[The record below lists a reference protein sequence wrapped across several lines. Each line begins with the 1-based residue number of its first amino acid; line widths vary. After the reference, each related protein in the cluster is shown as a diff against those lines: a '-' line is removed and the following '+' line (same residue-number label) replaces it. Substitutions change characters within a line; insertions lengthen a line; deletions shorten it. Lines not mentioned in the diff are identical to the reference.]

1 MSDNARAELL
11 QQLSQARTAAE
22 VHAAFRVALASY
34 DQLNEQTI
42 QQTGARLDCC
52 AGCSICCSLRIEV
65 YAHEVFLIADHILA
79 TFSDPE
85 LFALKE
91 RLAAHSEK
99 VLALTPAEHAMQNHV
114 CPLLQ
119 KDGRCSVYPVRPQ
132 TCRRHH
138 SLDVTA
144 CQFAYD
150 HPTDLDFPSPHHPEL
165 FRVLTEAMRLNT
177 EAYAQLGFDTT
188 VYELGTALEEALS
201 DPESWAGWCER
212 MNAFLKA
219 SVTPSA

>member
-1 MSDNARAELL
+1 MSDEAPAQLL

-22 VHAAFRVALASY
+22 AHAAFRGALASY

-42 QQTGARLDCC
+42 RQTAARLDCC

-79 TFSDPE
+79 TFSDAE
-85 LFALKE
+85 LLALKE

-99 VLALTPAEHAMQNHV
+99 VLPLTPMEHAVQNNV
-114 CPLLQ
+114 CPLLR
-119 KDGRCSVYPVRPQ
+119 DGLCSVYAVRPQ

-138 SLDVTA
+138 SLDVAA

-150 HPTDLDFPSPHHPEL
+150 HPADLDFPSPHHPEL
-165 FRVLTEAMRLNT
+165 FRVLSEAMRQNT

-188 VYELGTALEEALS
+188 IYELGTALEEALA
-201 DPESWAGWCER
+201 DPESWSGWCER
-212 MNAFLKA
+212 MNAFLRA
-219 SVTPSA
+219 SVTPSS

>member
-1 MSDNARAELL
+1 MSAESAAQLL
-11 QQLSQARTAAE
+11 HELSVARTAGE
-22 VHAAFRVALASY
+22 VHAALTGALASY

-79 TFSDPE
+79 TFSDEE

-91 RLAAHSEK
+91 RLATHSKK
-99 VLALTPAEHAMQNHV
+99 VLPLTPFEHATSNFV
-114 CPLLQ
+114 CPLLR
-119 KDGRCSVYPVRPQ
+119 DGLCSVYPVRPQ

-144 CQFAYD
+144 CQYAYD
-150 HPTDLDFPSPHHPEL
+150 HPADLDFPSAHHPEI
-165 FRVLTEAMRLNT
+165 FRALTQAMRQNT
-177 EAYAQLGFDTT
+177 EVYAQLGFDTT
-188 VYELGTALEEALS
+188 IYEFGTALEEALS
-201 DPESWAGWCER
+201 DTESWAGWCER
-212 MNAFLKA
+212 MNAFLRA

>member
-1 MSDNARAELL
+1 MSGDPHAELL
-11 QQLSQARTAAE
+11 HQLSQARTASE
-22 VHAAFRVALASY
+22 VHAAFRTALASY

-99 VLALTPAEHAMQNHV
+99 VLPLTPFEHATSNLV
-114 CPLLQ
+114 CPLLRE
-119 KDGRCSVYPVRPQ
+119 GLCSVYPVRPQ

-144 CQFAYD
+144 CQYAYD
-150 HPTDLDFPSPHHPEL
+150 HPQDLDFPSPHQPEL
-165 FRVLTEAMRLNT
+165 FRALTEVMRQNT
-177 EAYAQLGFDTT
+177 EVYAQLGFDTT
-188 VYELGTALEEALS
+188 IYELGTALEEALS

>member
-1 MSDNARAELL
+1 MSAEPAA
-11 QQLSQARTAAE
+11 QLSHDLAQARTGPE
-22 VHAAFRVALASY
+22 VHAALRAALAAY

-42 QQTGARLDCC
+42 QQTGARLDCG

-79 TFSDPE
+79 TFSDEE

-99 VLALTPAEHAMQNHV
+99 VMPLTPFEHATSNAV
-114 CPLLQ
+114 CPLLR
-119 KDGRCSVYPVRPQ
+119 DGLCSVYAVRPQ

-144 CQFAYD
+144 CQYAYD
-150 HPTDLDFPSPHHPEL
+150 HPADLDFPSAHHPEI
-165 FRVLTEAMRLNT
+165 FRALTQAMRQNT
-177 EAYAQLGFDTT
+177 QVYAQLGFDTT
-188 VYELGTALEEALS
+188 IYELGTALEEALS
-201 DPESWAGWCER
+201 DPESWAGWCEH

-219 SVTPSA
+219 SVTPPA

>member
-1 MSDNARAELL
+1 MSDEAPALLL

-22 VHAAFRVALASY
+22 VHAAFQAALASY
-34 DQLNEQTI
+34 DELNEGAL

-65 YAHEVFLIADHILA
+65 YAHEVFLLADHILA
-79 TFSDPE
+79 TFSDAE

-91 RLAAHSEK
+91 RLAAHTET
-99 VLALTPAEHAMQNHV
+99 VLPLTPFEHATRNLV

-119 KDGRCSVYPVRPQ
+119 NGLCSVYVVRPQ

-144 CQFAYD
+144 CQYAYD
-150 HPTDLDFPSPHHPEL
+150 HPADLDFPSAHHPEL
-165 FRVLTEAMRLNT
+165 FRALTEAMRQNT
-177 EAYAQLGFDTT
+177 EVYKQLGFDTT
-188 VYELGTALEEALS
+188 IYELGTALEEALS
-201 DPESWAGWCER
+201 DPASWAGWCER
-212 MNAFLKA
+212 MNAFLRA
-219 SVTPSA
+219 SVTPSSE

>member
-1 MSDNARAELL
+1 MSTDLL
-11 QQLSQARTAAE
+11 AQQLSQARTAAE
-22 VHAAFRVALASY
+22 VHAAFRTALSSY

-42 QQTGARLDCC
+42 QQTGARLDCF

-79 TFSDPE
+79 TFSDE
-85 LFALKE
+85 ALFALKE
-91 RLAAHSEK
+91 RLAAHSAK
-99 VLALTPAEHAMQNHV
+99 VLRLTPFEHATSNAV
-114 CPLLQ
+114 CPLL
-119 KDGRCSVYPVRPQ
+119 GHGGLCSVYAVRPQ

-144 CQFAYD
+144 CQYAYD
-150 HPTDLDFPSPHHPEL
+150 HPADLDFPSAHHPEL
-165 FRVLTEAMRLNT
+165 FRDLTQAMRQNT
-177 EAYAQLGFDTT
+177 EVYAQLGFDTT
-188 VYELGTALEEALS
+188 IYELGTALEEALS

-219 SVTPSA
+219 SVTPAE

>member
-1 MSDNARAELL
+1 MSTEEPGDLL
-11 QQLSQARTAAE
+11 RQLSQSRSAAE
-22 VHAAFRVALASY
+22 AHAAFSAALTSY

-42 QQTGARLDCC
+42 RQTGARLDCC

-91 RLAAHSEK
+91 RLAVHSEK
-99 VLALTPAEHAMQNHV
+99 VLPLTPFEHATRNIV
-114 CPLLQ
+114 CPLLRE
-119 KDGRCSVYPVRPQ
+119 GLCSVYPVRPQ

-138 SLDVTA
+138 SLNVSA
-144 CQFAYD
+144 CQYAYD
-150 HPTDLDFPSPHHPEL
+150 HPADLDFPSPHHPEL

-188 VYELGTALEEALS
+188 IYELGTALEEALS
-201 DPESWAGWCER
+201 DPESWAGWCDR

-219 SVTPSA
+219 SVTPTVS